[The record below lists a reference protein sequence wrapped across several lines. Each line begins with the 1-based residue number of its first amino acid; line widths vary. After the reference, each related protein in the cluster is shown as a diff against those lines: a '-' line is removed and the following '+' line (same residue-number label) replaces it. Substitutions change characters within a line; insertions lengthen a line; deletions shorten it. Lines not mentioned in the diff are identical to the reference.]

1 MIQPGNREAAFEGHH
16 IKSKMCLAL
25 TLTSIIPLLILTY
38 TLHIHVVPLLSRNE
52 VDRWV
57 VAKVQDDLD
66 SFLLQEWLASIGYWL
81 EWRVVPAESEE

>member
-81 EWRVVPAESEE
+81 EWRVVPSESEE